1 MTDSIRPANPG
12 SGVIELGRFQLDLG
26 NRALFQNGKIVPLG
40 SRAFEILAVLAAA
53 AGRVVTKSEL
63 MDAVW
68 PETVVDE
75 CNIHV
80 QLSALRKALGVDRSL
95 IVTIPGR
102 GYHLS
107 QRPRAVRGA
116 VADFRASLKP
126 GAVVRDIELTGRDT
140 SVGEIRTLLQTAHL
154 LTLVGAGGIGKTS
167 LAKEITRR
175 ASDGLYGTVCFVELA
190 TVTTHDAVLRKIA
203 EACGL
208 CSPDAALEISQ
219 LAAALSGSR
228 RLLVL
233 DNAEHVI
240 DAVAWVVDRLIADC
254 EHLRV
259 LVTSR
264 EPLRIMGET
273 IYKVEP
279 LDVPTPGSTEA
290 EILGCSAIRLF
301 LLRANTLQRSRDAL
315 GANIHIVGDICRRL
329 DGIPL
334 AIELAAARV
343 EALGLQQVHRYLNDR
358 FSLLTGGY
366 RTALP
371 RHQTLRATFDW
382 SFSLLNPAS
391 QLLFGRLAVFSG
403 GFNFEAMCGVVCDEN
418 YAVAD
423 AISCIN
429 DLVAK
434 SLVNVEFDGPVS
446 LYRLSESTRAYAL
459 EKLLAEGEQKRI
471 AARHASYLS
480 RCWHPQSGGSPSEPS
495 GRETEL
501 NEWLENARSAF
512 DWAFSKQG
520 DVQIGVGL
528 AASLTEVLLE
538 TGLIDEC
545 CMRAEQAIEALNEL
559 RPPSVDTRAE
569 MRLLATLASVLP
581 YAGGHVSKPVELWG
595 NVLALAE
602 ETGDGPCHARA
613 LWGLW
618 NAMLSAGNIHAS
630 KHYARRF
637 QQFVSQSGMAWH
649 VILGDQLLAISQ
661 HCHGRHAEARWVL
674 EQAVERF
681 ERLESRPQG
690 GGKFAVDPAV
700 MCNGTLVRIA
710 WLEGKTDES
719 LSRLDALINQVRSE
733 TLEPSLTHVLGAAAI
748 PLALMFGDVERASRY
763 IDIMRSQAALH
774 GFGIWL
780 DYCDCLAAC
789 RDLLD
794 GRGAAATALLEQKLG
809 ALLARGFRRLVT
821 PLIVT
826 CAEAL
831 IADGDLN
838 RASVWLSEAQNFCQ
852 ANGELFFLPEVWR
865 VRGTLAQAE
874 SRAHNA
880 DSEAAM
886 EKLNT
891 AFACFQTSIELS
903 REQGAKML
911 ALRASILLGRLL
923 HEWGRTPEAIELLA
937 LLADDFDEKSTVADI
952 RTLFALL
959 LALQEHQGAA
969 VSVNP
974 PSHSLVTG

>member
-1 MTDSIRPANPG
+1 
-12 SGVIELGRFQLDLG
+12 
-26 NRALFQNGKIVPLG
+26 
-40 SRAFEILAVLAAA
+40 
-53 AGRVVTKSEL
+53 
-63 MDAVW
+63 
-68 PETVVDE
+68 
-75 CNIHV
+75 
-80 QLSALRKALGVDRSL
+80 
-95 IVTIPGR
+95 
-102 GYHLS
+102 
-107 QRPRAVRGA
+107 
-116 VADFRASLKP
+116 
-126 GAVVRDIELTGRDT
+126 
-140 SVGEIRTLLQTAHL
+140 
-154 LTLVGAGGIGKTS
+154 
-167 LAKEITRR
+167 
-175 ASDGLYGTVCFVELA
+175 
-190 TVTTHDAVLRKIA
+190 
-203 EACGL
+203 
-208 CSPDAALEISQ
+208 
-219 LAAALSGSR
+219 
-228 RLLVL
+228 
-233 DNAEHVI
+233 
-240 DAVAWVVDRLIADC
+240 
-254 EHLRV
+254 
-259 LVTSR
+259 
-264 EPLRIMGET
+264 
-273 IYKVEP
+273 
-279 LDVPTPGSTEA
+279 
-290 EILGCSAIRLF
+290 
-301 LLRANTLQRSRDAL
+301 
-315 GANIHIVGDICRRL
+315 
-329 DGIPL
+329 
-334 AIELAAARV
+334 
-343 EALGLQQVHRYLNDR
+343 
-358 FSLLTGGY
+358 
-366 RTALP
+366 
-371 RHQTLRATFDW
+371 
-382 SFSLLNPAS
+382 
-391 QLLFGRLAVFSG
+391 
-403 GFNFEAMCGVVCDEN
+403 
-418 YAVAD
+418 
-423 AISCIN
+423 
-429 DLVAK
+429 
-434 SLVNVEFDGPVS
+434 
-446 LYRLSESTRAYAL
+446 
-459 EKLLAEGEQKRI
+459 
-471 AARHASYLS
+471 
-480 RCWHPQSGGSPSEPS
+480 
-495 GRETEL
+495 
-501 NEWLENARSAF
+501 
-512 DWAFSKQG
+512 
-520 DVQIGVGL
+520 
-528 AASLTEVLLE
+528 
-538 TGLIDEC
+538 
-545 CMRAEQAIEALNEL
+545 
-559 RPPSVDTRAE
+559 
-569 MRLLATLASVLP
+569 
-581 YAGGHVSKPVELWG
+581 
-595 NVLALAE
+595 
-602 ETGDGPCHARA
+602 
-613 LWGLW
+613 
-618 NAMLSAGNIHAS
+618 
-630 KHYARRF
+630 
-637 QQFVSQSGMAWH
+637 MAWH

-661 HCHGRHAEARWVL
+661 HCLGRHAEARWVL

-794 GRGAAATALLEQKLG
+794 GRGAAATALLEQKLE

-959 LALQEHQGAA
+959 LALQEHQGAT

-974 PSHSLVTG
+974 PPRSLVTG